1 MIEICFYKIVTFD
14 VIQMITDQIGIESSI
29 LQTMQSSL
37 PSPCAK

>member
-29 LQTMQSSL
+29 LQTTQSSL